1 VGEIQ
6 WHGPRT
12 LRAAAGTKS
21 SVSHIDVFFAKCEAV
36 ATHVISKLRLAEFW
50 QAHPD
55 AEQPLRAWHQVADA
69 ASWQSLNDVR
79 ATYPQ
84 ADLVERL
91 TVFNIGGN
99 KYRLIARVEYERQ
112 ELYIRQVLTQVGY
125 DREDWKRDP
134 WYRRS

>member
-1 VGEIQ
+1 VALAHE
-6 WHGPRT
+6 
-12 LRAAAGTKS
+12 LYAAAGTKS
-21 SVSHIDVFFAKCEAV
+21 PPSHLDVFFAKCEAA
-36 ATHVISKLRLAEFW
+36 ATHVVSRLRLAEFW

-55 AEQPLRAWHQVADA
+55 AEQPLRAWHQVANA

-99 KYRLIARVEYERQ
+99 KYRLIARIEYGRQ
-112 ELYIRQVLTQVGY
+112 EVYIRHVLTHAEY
-125 DREDWKRDP
+125 DRQEWKRDP